1 MPKTTNLGLYYMSSE
16 SDLINDFIEANVEG
30 NSNAEKIEDAYNGIQ
45 TSLTELKTTVNED
58 IKEQLTDLEDKVDET
73 IDTKLETK
81 QDKLTAGAGITISSD
96 GTISVSYEE
105 AEGVG
110 F

>member
-1 MPKTTNLGLYYMSSE
+1 MPKTTNLELYYMSSE

-30 NSNAEKIEDAYNGIQ
+30 NSNAEKIDAAYV
-45 TSLTELKTTVNED
+45 ELNTKIENIDVTDQLNE
-58 IKEQLTDLEDKVDET
+58 LETKVDTT
-73 IDTKLETK
+73 ISEGLATK

-96 GTISVSYEE
+96 GTISVTYEE